1 MHDYPEKCHSD
12 EAKLEMILVERGKPC
27 ERETQIWWGSLGL
40 RKWTKDQVIVFDN
53 KDRWLLKVIFARIT
67 GTKRGL

>member
-27 ERETQIWWGSLGL
+27 EREPKFGGGVL
-40 RKWTKDQVIVFDN
+40 V
-53 KDRWLLKVIFARIT
+53 
-67 GTKRGL
+67 

>member
-27 ERETQIWWGSLGL
+27 ERETQIWWGSRGL
-40 RKWTKDQVIVFDN
+40 RK
-53 KDRWLLKVIFARIT
+53 
-67 GTKRGL
+67 